1 MDKFLSL
8 QCLYLS
14 IFNFFLFPQLYPDF
28 KPIFFAPYL
37 VASFYKLSKEKVL
50 VHALILGIFCDTA
63 SSYIFGVH
71 AFLYVITSAILYK
84 THKIF
89 LKEKW
94 LSLPI
99 ITSIYSVIFVYLS
112 YPTLAFFNYTM
123 TWSLASLVSEA
134 KHTVVVG
141 FIYSI
146 ITYILPSMITRSI
159 LKITTLLKKLLCY

>member
-123 TWSLASLVSEA
+123 TWSLASLVSDA